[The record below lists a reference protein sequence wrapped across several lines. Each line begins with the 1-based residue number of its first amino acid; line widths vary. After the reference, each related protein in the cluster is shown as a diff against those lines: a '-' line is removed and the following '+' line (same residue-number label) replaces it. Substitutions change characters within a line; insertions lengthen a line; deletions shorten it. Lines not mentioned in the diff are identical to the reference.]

1 MMRFWI
7 PRVILEMASFRFV
20 FSTPH
25 KNFAILQLFF
35 CIFTIV
41 FAFFAIVLYS
51 RSSEQRNSNHSRNNV
66 RGGGKRS
73 ESRDDD
79 KSGREKMLRQRSI
92 SKRKARMIQ
101 EVSNTDSPEMSHTN
115 QTKRSN
121 VFSSQTFKTKGHT
134 SSSTCSTIKT
144 QTERRSREN
153 KKKRENVKNSSSSL
167 SSSLN
172 QSFSDC
178 AANLEPVRF
187 LRPELNFYSY
197 TCSEKFTGTS
207 FRGKFSPRR
216 DGIGENAG
224 SKLSLTTRRH
234 FKRNRR
240 SEPSPRLLEL
250 IELVFCSFFVDQKN
264 KTDEFTFLFTN

>member
-1 MMRFWI
+1 MKWLLLGLSSP
-7 PRVILEMASFRFV
+7 PRIKILHFCNCF
-20 FSTPH
+20 
-25 KNFAILQLFF
+25 FAFLRLFLHFLQLFF
-35 CIFTIV
+35 
-41 FAFFAIVLYS
+41 YS
-51 RSSEQRNSNHSRNNV
+51 RSSEQRSSKHSKNNV

-115 QTKRSN
+115 PTTRSI

-153 KKKRENVKNSSSSL
+153 RKKRENVRNSSSSL

-172 QSFSDC
+172 QSSSDC
-178 AANLEPVRF
+178 ATNLEPVRF